1 MKASPTLAGNMQA
14 VLVDLI
20 ELHVQ
25 GKQAH
30 WNIVGTN
37 FRDLHLQLDE
47 IIDAART
54 FADEM
59 AERMRA
65 LHALPDGRSSTVSK
79 TTALPEFPTG
89 LINTK
94 DAIEK
99 IVAAL
104 EAAVGTMRKVHDE
117 VDEEDP
123 TTADLLHAFIAKLEQ
138 FAWLVN
144 AETMR
149 ATASVTAP
157 DAGKLTE
164 GPRAASGAGSPG
176 VGRCF
181 FGLAEGRWRPFG
193 APESGGVSQSAR
205 LSVPG
210 APGGGRRRPAPRH
223 RPSGRGQSPP

>member
-1 MKASPTLAGNMQA
+1 MIPENVGVEPAMGPSTRRKEAEVQNFQASPELGANLQR

-20 ELHVQ
+20 ELHLQ

-47 IIDAART
+47 IIEAARA

-79 TTALPEFPTG
+79 STSLAEFPAG

-94 DAIEK
+94 DAIDK

-104 EAAVGTMRKVHDE
+104 EAAVGTMRK
-117 VDEEDP
+117 
-123 TTADLLHAFIAKLEQ
+123 
-138 FAWLVN
+138 
-144 AETMR
+144 
-149 ATASVTAP
+149 
-157 DAGKLTE
+157 
-164 GPRAASGAGSPG
+164 
-176 VGRCF
+176 
-181 FGLAEGRWRPFG
+181 
-193 APESGGVSQSAR
+193 
-205 LSVPG
+205 
-210 APGGGRRRPAPRH
+210 
-223 RPSGRGQSPP
+223 

>member
-1 MKASPTLAGNMQA
+1 MKASPTLTTNLQA

-20 ELHVQ
+20 EIHVQ

-47 IIDAART
+47 IIESARA
-54 FADEM
+54 FADDL

-79 TTALPEFPTG
+79 STSLAEFPNG

-94 DAIEK
+94 DAIER

-123 TTADLLHAFIAKLEQ
+123 TTADLLHEFIAKFEQ
-138 FAWLVN
+138 YAWLVN

-149 ATASVTAP
+149 ANSSVTTA
-157 DAGKLTE
+157 DSK
-164 GPRAASGAGSPG
+164 
-176 VGRCF
+176 
-181 FGLAEGRWRPFG
+181 
-193 APESGGVSQSAR
+193 
-205 LSVPG
+205 
-210 APGGGRRRPAPRH
+210 
-223 RPSGRGQSPP
+223 

>member
-1 MKASPTLAGNMQA
+1 MKASPTLTNNLQA
-14 VLVDLI
+14 VLADLI
-20 ELHVQ
+20 ELHIQ

-47 IIDAART
+47 IVDAARQ
-54 FADEM
+54 FADDL

-65 LHALPDGRSSTVSK
+65 LHALPDGRSSTVANS
-79 TTALPEFPTG
+79 TSLAQFPEG

-94 DAIEK
+94 DAIER

-123 TTADLLHAFIAKLEQ
+123 TTADLLHAFIAKFEQ
-138 FAWLVN
+138 YAWMVN

-149 ATASVTAP
+149 ATANVT
-157 DAGKLTE
+157 T
-164 GPRAASGAGSPG
+164 
-176 VGRCF
+176 
-181 FGLAEGRWRPFG
+181 
-193 APESGGVSQSAR
+193 PESKK
-205 LSVPG
+205 
-210 APGGGRRRPAPRH
+210 
-223 RPSGRGQSPP
+223 

>member
-1 MKASPTLAGNMQA
+1 MKATPTLTSNLQA

-47 IIDAART
+47 IIEAARG
-54 FADEM
+54 FADDL

-79 TTALPEFPTG
+79 STALAEFPAG

-94 DAIEK
+94 DAIDK

-104 EAAVGTMRKVHDE
+104 EATVGTMRKVHDE

-123 TTADLLHAFIAKLEQ
+123 TTADLLHEFIAKFEQ
-138 FAWLVN
+138 YAWMVN

-149 ATASVTAP
+149 ANASVTTA
-157 DAGKLTE
+157 DSK
-164 GPRAASGAGSPG
+164 
-176 VGRCF
+176 
-181 FGLAEGRWRPFG
+181 
-193 APESGGVSQSAR
+193 
-205 LSVPG
+205 
-210 APGGGRRRPAPRH
+210 
-223 RPSGRGQSPP
+223 